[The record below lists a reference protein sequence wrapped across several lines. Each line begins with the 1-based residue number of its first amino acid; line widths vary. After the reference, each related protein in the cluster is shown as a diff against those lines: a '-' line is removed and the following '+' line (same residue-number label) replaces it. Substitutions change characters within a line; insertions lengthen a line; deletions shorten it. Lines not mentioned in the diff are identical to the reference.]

1 MASQPYLPLYTGDW
15 KKDPEL
21 SMCSAAT
28 RGIWI
33 DLLCSIHD
41 GHIGQVTGTPGQ
53 LSRLCRC
60 DVAEMT
66 AALHDLQANRA
77 ANISERDGTYTVIC
91 RRMKKASE
99 ISLKRQEA
107 GSKGGKQTTK
117 QKQGR
122 PDTDNDIEC
131 QKIIEGY
138 CKEIGLPESDGTAC
152 FNKWV
157 GNGWTNRG
165 EPIKDWKATI
175 RSWRLQG
182 YLPSQRSGATAL
194 NGATGSAPKGENVW

>member
-15 KKDPEL
+15 KKDPQL

-41 GHIGQVTGTPGQ
+41 GRIGQVTGTAEQ
-53 LSRLCRC
+53 LSRLGRC
-60 DVAEMT
+60 DSASLS
-66 AALHDLQANRA
+66 AALHDLQANQA
-77 ANISERDGTYTVIC
+77 ANISEREGVFTVIC
-91 RRMKKASE
+91 RRMKKAAE

-107 GSKGGKQTTK
+107 GSKGGANNKQR
-117 QKQGR
+117 QNR
-122 PDTDNDIEC
+122 PDTDNDNDC
-131 QKIIEGY
+131 QKIIEEY
-138 CKEIGLPESDGTAC
+138 CKEIGLPVSDGTAC
-152 FNKWV
+152 FNKWI

-165 EPIKDWKATI
+165 ESIKDWRATI

-182 YLPSQRSGATAL
+182 YLPSQRAFTGHT
-194 NGATGSAPKGENVW
+194 NGSASPAPKGENVW